1 MRAFYL
7 PMLIALAA
15 TLGAGDALG
24 ATVDWSLQQVL
35 NRGDTLVTWTSPT
48 PVDDGLPSHDFDYEI
63 TSVGIFYGGSLTP
76 DDETDRYAAAND
88 LTGSGTVGAF
98 PTTLWTQ
105 SLSEPIT
112 DTSFDLAFEIDAD
125 GYGQATFTNIAL
137 GTVLTDFGMNEID
150 ITNLMIDID
159 IAVVGSEVLLGDYD
173 NDQDVD
179 GDDYFLWD
187 FSYGS
192 QTLLV
197 ADGNGDGVVD
207 AADYTIWRDNLT
219 APAAVVSVPEPSGAW
234 LGSLAIGLLLRRR

>member
-1 MRAFYL
+1 MRAIWL
-7 PMLIALAA
+7 PTWIALAA
-15 TLGAGDALG
+15 AIAGDARG
-24 ATVDWSLQQVL
+24 ATVDWSLQQQIL
-35 NRGDTLVTWTSPT
+35 RTDQLVTWTSPT
-48 PVDDGLPSHDFDYEI
+48 PIDDGLPSHDFDYEI

-76 DDETDRYAAAND
+76 DDETDRYNATND
-88 LTGSGTVGAF
+88 LTGSGTVGGF

-105 SLSEPIT
+105 TLSEPIT
-112 DTSFDLAFEIDAD
+112 DTSFDLDFQIDAD

-137 GTVLTDFGMNEID
+137 GMVLTDFGMNQIPIDALEID
-150 ITNLMIDID
+150 IEIT
-159 IAVVGSEVLLGDYD
+159 VVGSESLLGDYD

-179 GDDYFLWD
+179 ADDYFLWD

-219 APAAVVSVPEPSGAW
+219 APAAAVSVPEPNAAW
-234 LGSLAIGLLLRRR
+234 LGAVAIGLLLRRR